1 MYDMF
6 WEASQQEWKNK
17 GDLWGLTLE
26 KQRTADNCG
35 CFVLIFPRGL
45 GNQQGQIQ
53 LVTRKEKPNGR
64 FFSFLNGAYNKPN

>member
-53 LVTRKEKPNGR
+53 LVTRKEKPNGH
-64 FFSFLNGAYNKPN
+64 FFLFKRGI

>member
-53 LVTRKEKPNGR
+53 LATQGATGR
-64 FFSFLNGAYNKPN
+64 FFPLFFS

>member
-64 FFSFLNGAYNKPN
+64 FFLVFFW